1 MNEYTEMDFR
11 FLCVFF
17 TLPRALGSSP
27 MLHSLHPQSGAQ
39 VLLGLLAGG
48 ARSHRKTVGGVGRGS
63 YGERGSEVLLSAH
76 PSRGL
81 ACADP

>member
-48 ARSHRKTVGGVGRGS
+48 ARSHRKTAGGGGGQRQLRGKRLRS
-63 YGERGSEVLLSAH
+63 FALS
-76 PSRGL
+76 SSLQGFSLR
-81 ACADP
+81 

>member
-27 MLHSLHPQSGAQ
+27 TLHSLHPQSGAR
-39 VLLGLLAGG
+39 VLLGPLAGG
-48 ARSHRKTVGGVGRGS
+48 ARSHRKTVGGAEAVTGKEAQEFCSQLILPG
-63 YGERGSEVLLSAH
+63 V
-76 PSRGL
+76 
-81 ACADP
+81 

>member
-48 ARSHRKTVGGVGRGS
+48 ARSHRKTAGGGGWAEAVTGKEAQKFCSQLIPPG
-63 YGERGSEVLLSAH
+63 V
-76 PSRGL
+76 
-81 ACADP
+81 

>member
-48 ARSHRKTVGGVGRGS
+48 ARSHRKTVGGGWAEAVTGKEAQKFCSQLIPPG
-63 YGERGSEVLLSAH
+63 V
-76 PSRGL
+76 
-81 ACADP
+81 